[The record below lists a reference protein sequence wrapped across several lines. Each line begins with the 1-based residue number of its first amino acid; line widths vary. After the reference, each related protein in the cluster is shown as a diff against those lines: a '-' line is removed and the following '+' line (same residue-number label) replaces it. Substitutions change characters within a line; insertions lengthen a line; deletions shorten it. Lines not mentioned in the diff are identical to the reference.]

1 MTHFHRWALQC
12 TITRDVTAA
21 VLTSVVPPLNKPGI
35 SASAHG
41 KTDQAI
47 PSFPAQTD
55 VMVLLLAG
63 A

>member
-1 MTHFHRWALQC
+1 M
-12 TITRDVTAA
+12 
-21 VLTSVVPPLNKPGI
+21 SVVPPLNKPGI

-55 VMVLLLAG
+55 GLAPG
-63 A
+63 RRLS